1 MRDLGD
7 IRVEIDQV
15 DKEILNLF
23 NKRMELACQVAEYKI
38 ATGKKVYD
46 KEREDAKLEKL
57 SSYVDDDFSEQ
68 AVKELYTQ
76 IMSISRKKQ
85 FAILQERGVSFDT
98 GFTQVD
104 KFDFSDAIVCFQG
117 VQGAYS
123 QLAMLAFFDD
133 EMKDS
138 FHVDLWRDA
147 MEAIS
152 TGKADYAVLPI
163 ENSLAGSIE
172 ENFDLLSEYNVA
184 IIGEQILKVDHAL
197 LGVKG
202 ATINDIKTVYS
213 HPKAIAQCENY
224 IRKYHIDW
232 DVKNL
237 RNTAMSAQ
245 KIQDDGDKTQTWG
258 GSLYMIASNMSNTM
272 KDTDLYGV
280 TDANGDPI
288 KGYGTTEAWD
298 RGVRARKQFSQVFF
312 GSTAKSVIKGAP
324 KDVVPYVGDDRAI
337 FYTLNQS
344 LSIDNE
350 SSTASGL
357 IYMKYNN
364 LHADGSSGHDPGS
377 RFVDTDYPM
386 LRLAEAYL
394 ISAEADARQNGGSC
408 TATGIDRI
416 KALRKRA
423 NVTANNKYDST
434 SPDALTNVSLEDIF
448 KEWSREFGYEG
459 MRRMVLVRWNRF
471 AGQSDYV
478 WEWMGG
484 TKDGTQFDQ
493 RFNIFPIPDSELN
506 ANPNIKPNYQ

>member
-104 KFDFSDAIVCFQG
+104 RFDFSDAVVCFQG

-245 KIQDDGDKTQTWG
+245 KIQDDGDKTQAAIGSKYNAVLYNLDILEESIQDDKNNETRFIIVSKDKKYKKSADKISLCLEISHEP
-258 GSLYMIASNMSNTM
+258 GSLYRILSN
-272 KDTDLYGV
+272 LIF
-280 TDANGDPI
+280 NGINMNRIESRPI
-288 KGYGTTEAWD
+288 KGVNWQYRFFIDIDGNLNDEA
-298 RGVRARKQFSQVFF
+298 VR
-312 GSTAKSVIKGAP
+312 
-324 KDVVPYVGDDRAI
+324 
-337 FYTLNQS
+337 N
-344 LSIDNE
+344 
-350 SSTASGL
+350 
-357 IYMKYNN
+357 
-364 LHADGSSGHDPGS
+364 
-377 RFVDTDYPM
+377 
-386 LRLAEAYL
+386 
-394 ISAEADARQNGGSC
+394 
-408 TATGIDRI
+408 
-416 KALRKRA
+416 
-423 NVTANNKYDST
+423 
-434 SPDALTNVSLEDIF
+434 ALTGLKEECVSI
-448 KEWSREFGYEG
+448 R
-459 MRRMVLVRWNRF
+459 VL
-471 AGQSDYV
+471 G
-478 WEWMGG
+478 
-484 TKDGTQFDQ
+484 
-493 RFNIFPIPDSELN
+493 
-506 ANPNIKPNYQ
+506 NY

>member
-104 KFDFSDAIVCFQG
+104 EFDFSDAIVCFQG

-202 ATINDIKTVYS
+202 AKINDIKTVYS

-245 KIQDDGDKTQTWG
+245 KIQDDGDKTQAAIGSKYNAVLYNLDILEESIQDDKNNETRFIIVSKDKKYKKSADKISLCLEISHEP
-258 GSLYMIASNMSNTM
+258 GSLYRILSN
-272 KDTDLYGV
+272 LIF
-280 TDANGDPI
+280 NGINMNRIESRPI
-288 KGYGTTEAWD
+288 KGVNWQYRFFIDIDGNLNDEA
-298 RGVRARKQFSQVFF
+298 VR
-312 GSTAKSVIKGAP
+312 
-324 KDVVPYVGDDRAI
+324 
-337 FYTLNQS
+337 N
-344 LSIDNE
+344 
-350 SSTASGL
+350 
-357 IYMKYNN
+357 
-364 LHADGSSGHDPGS
+364 
-377 RFVDTDYPM
+377 
-386 LRLAEAYL
+386 
-394 ISAEADARQNGGSC
+394 
-408 TATGIDRI
+408 
-416 KALRKRA
+416 
-423 NVTANNKYDST
+423 
-434 SPDALTNVSLEDIF
+434 ALTGLKEECVSI
-448 KEWSREFGYEG
+448 R
-459 MRRMVLVRWNRF
+459 VL
-471 AGQSDYV
+471 G
-478 WEWMGG
+478 
-484 TKDGTQFDQ
+484 
-493 RFNIFPIPDSELN
+493 
-506 ANPNIKPNYQ
+506 NY

>member
-104 KFDFSDAIVCFQG
+104 EFDFSDAIVCFQG

-245 KIQDDGDKTQTWG
+245 KIQDDGDKTQAAIGSKYNAVLYNLDILEESIQDDKNNETRFIIVSKDKKYKKSADKISLCLEISHEP
-258 GSLYMIASNMSNTM
+258 GSLYRILSN
-272 KDTDLYGV
+272 LIF
-280 TDANGDPI
+280 NGINMNRIESRPI
-288 KGYGTTEAWD
+288 KGVNWQYRFFIDIDGNLDDEA
-298 RGVRARKQFSQVFF
+298 VR
-312 GSTAKSVIKGAP
+312 
-324 KDVVPYVGDDRAI
+324 
-337 FYTLNQS
+337 N
-344 LSIDNE
+344 
-350 SSTASGL
+350 
-357 IYMKYNN
+357 
-364 LHADGSSGHDPGS
+364 
-377 RFVDTDYPM
+377 
-386 LRLAEAYL
+386 
-394 ISAEADARQNGGSC
+394 
-408 TATGIDRI
+408 
-416 KALRKRA
+416 
-423 NVTANNKYDST
+423 
-434 SPDALTNVSLEDIF
+434 ALTGLKEECVSI
-448 KEWSREFGYEG
+448 R
-459 MRRMVLVRWNRF
+459 VL
-471 AGQSDYV
+471 G
-478 WEWMGG
+478 
-484 TKDGTQFDQ
+484 
-493 RFNIFPIPDSELN
+493 
-506 ANPNIKPNYQ
+506 NY

>member
-46 KEREDAKLEKL
+46 KEREDTKLEKL

-104 KFDFSDAIVCFQG
+104 RFDFSDAVVCFQG

-245 KIQDDGDKTQTWG
+245 KIQDDGDKTQAAIGSKYNAVLYNLDILEESIQDDKNNETRFVIVSKDKKYKKSADKISLCLEISHEP
-258 GSLYMIASNMSNTM
+258 GSLYRILSN
-272 KDTDLYGV
+272 LIF
-280 TDANGDPI
+280 NGINMNRIESRPI
-288 KGYGTTEAWD
+288 KGVNWQYRFFIDIDGNLNDEA
-298 RGVRARKQFSQVFF
+298 VR
-312 GSTAKSVIKGAP
+312 
-324 KDVVPYVGDDRAI
+324 
-337 FYTLNQS
+337 N
-344 LSIDNE
+344 
-350 SSTASGL
+350 
-357 IYMKYNN
+357 
-364 LHADGSSGHDPGS
+364 
-377 RFVDTDYPM
+377 
-386 LRLAEAYL
+386 
-394 ISAEADARQNGGSC
+394 
-408 TATGIDRI
+408 
-416 KALRKRA
+416 
-423 NVTANNKYDST
+423 
-434 SPDALTNVSLEDIF
+434 ALTGLKEECVSI
-448 KEWSREFGYEG
+448 R
-459 MRRMVLVRWNRF
+459 VL
-471 AGQSDYV
+471 G
-478 WEWMGG
+478 
-484 TKDGTQFDQ
+484 
-493 RFNIFPIPDSELN
+493 
-506 ANPNIKPNYQ
+506 NY

>member
-104 KFDFSDAIVCFQG
+104 RFDFSDAVVCFQG

-245 KIQDDGDKTQTWG
+245 KIQDDGDKTQAAIGSKYNAVLYNLDILEESIQDDKNNETRFVIVSKDKKYKKSADKISLCLEISHEP
-258 GSLYMIASNMSNTM
+258 GSLYRILSN
-272 KDTDLYGV
+272 LIF
-280 TDANGDPI
+280 NGINMNRIESRPI
-288 KGYGTTEAWD
+288 KGVNWQYRFFIDIDGNLDDEA
-298 RGVRARKQFSQVFF
+298 VR
-312 GSTAKSVIKGAP
+312 
-324 KDVVPYVGDDRAI
+324 
-337 FYTLNQS
+337 N
-344 LSIDNE
+344 
-350 SSTASGL
+350 
-357 IYMKYNN
+357 
-364 LHADGSSGHDPGS
+364 
-377 RFVDTDYPM
+377 
-386 LRLAEAYL
+386 
-394 ISAEADARQNGGSC
+394 
-408 TATGIDRI
+408 
-416 KALRKRA
+416 
-423 NVTANNKYDST
+423 
-434 SPDALTNVSLEDIF
+434 ALTGLKEECVSI
-448 KEWSREFGYEG
+448 R
-459 MRRMVLVRWNRF
+459 VL
-471 AGQSDYV
+471 G
-478 WEWMGG
+478 
-484 TKDGTQFDQ
+484 
-493 RFNIFPIPDSELN
+493 
-506 ANPNIKPNYQ
+506 NY

>member
-1 MRDLGD
+1 
-7 IRVEIDQV
+7 
-15 DKEILNLF
+15 
-23 NKRMELACQVAEYKI
+23 
-38 ATGKKVYD
+38 
-46 KEREDAKLEKL
+46 
-57 SSYVDDDFSEQ
+57 
-68 AVKELYTQ
+68 
-76 IMSISRKKQ
+76 MSISRKKQ

-245 KIQDDGDKTQTWG
+245 KIQDDGDKTQAAIGSKYNAVLYNLDVLEESIQDDKNNETRFVIVSKDKKYKKSADKISLCLEISHEP
-258 GSLYMIASNMSNTM
+258 GSLYRILSN
-272 KDTDLYGV
+272 LIF
-280 TDANGDPI
+280 NGINMNRIESRPI
-288 KGYGTTEAWD
+288 KGVNWQYRFFIDIDGNLNDEA
-298 RGVRARKQFSQVFF
+298 VR
-312 GSTAKSVIKGAP
+312 
-324 KDVVPYVGDDRAI
+324 
-337 FYTLNQS
+337 N
-344 LSIDNE
+344 
-350 SSTASGL
+350 
-357 IYMKYNN
+357 
-364 LHADGSSGHDPGS
+364 
-377 RFVDTDYPM
+377 
-386 LRLAEAYL
+386 
-394 ISAEADARQNGGSC
+394 
-408 TATGIDRI
+408 
-416 KALRKRA
+416 
-423 NVTANNKYDST
+423 
-434 SPDALTNVSLEDIF
+434 ALTGLKEECVSI
-448 KEWSREFGYEG
+448 R
-459 MRRMVLVRWNRF
+459 VL
-471 AGQSDYV
+471 G
-478 WEWMGG
+478 
-484 TKDGTQFDQ
+484 
-493 RFNIFPIPDSELN
+493 
-506 ANPNIKPNYQ
+506 NY